1 MKKYAL
7 LLVDDHRILLDGTKN
22 LLSLNDQY
30 FVKNTATTGTQAL
43 NLLKSQDYDIMIT
56 DYELPDLSGLE
67 LTKAAKAAQPE
78 IKVVA
83 LSMYDD
89 PSIIKEMLSNGLDGY
104 VLKQESGIQLQTAL
118 DKVVEGRRYL
128 SDDISDILINQVT
141 KKEEQSLLTQREQEI
156 VKLIA
161 KEYSNKQIAE
171 ILFISEKTVETHR
184 KNILRKTK
192 AGSVVGLVKYAYAN
206 GLVE

>member
-161 KEYSNKQIAE
+161 KEYSTKQIAE